1 MRRPHLLRVGAA
13 TLLALMLTGC
23 GDGTGDTPAPP
34 DPAPT
39 TNPSVV
45 DTDETTATEAA
56 TDEPDTTTDTGPV
69 TEIAPTTSG
78 PTTDDPEVTQETAAP
93 SEPTDDTA
101 PTAPVSGACTDDSLS
116 QDILGFTGGVSVDF
130 CEGGWA
136 AATYPDAPGTPE
148 FIAETADGRWFH
160 AVSIGDPVCPEDLT
174 ARGAPSSI
182 AELLPSCGADPT
194 SAPPTPTDPDEP
206 CTVQTAL
213 YGPTTAELIGVSC
226 SGATAE
232 WQVAEANTTPSWT
245 IPGTTPTGWECY
257 VTPYDETSAAAGS
270 CYGPDGSSYFT
281 LYVP

>member
-1 MRRPHLLRVGAA
+1 MGCPHLLRAGAA
-13 TLLALMLTGC
+13 ALLALVLSAC

-39 TNPSVV
+39 TSPSEVD
-45 DTDETTATEAA
+45 DTDGTTATERP
-56 TDEPDTTTDTGPV
+56 TDEARPTDTGPV
-69 TEIAPTTSG
+69 TDAAPTTSA
-78 PTTDDPEVTQETAAP
+78 PTTDGPEVTGTTAAP
-93 SEPTDDTA
+93 SDPTEAA

-136 AATYPDAPGTPE
+136 AATYPDAPGAPE
-148 FIAETADGRWFH
+148 FIAETSGGHWFH
-160 AVSIGDPVCPEDLT
+160 AVTIGDPVCPEDLT

-182 AELLPSCGADPT
+182 AELLPSCGTDPT
-194 SAPPTPTDPDEP
+194 AAPPAPTDPDEP
-206 CTVQTAL
+206 CTIQTAL
-213 YGPTTAELIGVSC
+213 FGSTTAELIGVSC
-226 SGATAE
+226 SEATAE

-270 CYGPDGSSYFT
+270 CYGPDGSSFFT